1 MKKNQIIEKTK
12 NDYNLISQQ
21 FSSTR
26 KNIWKEFGF
35 LFENLEKNTSILDL
49 GCGNGRFYHFFKDKK
64 INYWGVDISEKLIEK
79 AKENH
84 PRANFETANAL
95 NLPFEDEKFDSI
107 FSLAVFHHIPTVEE
121 RIKFLKEAKRVLKK
135 NGILKISVWNLL
147 EYKKEL
153 YFKNIF
159 KKISGEISFRDVF
172 LPWKNSKGEIIT
184 ERYYHFF
191 TQKELE
197 EMVGKF
203 FEIKEIFKKGEGVG
217 SNIFVICK
225 NVDKKDN

>member
-26 KNIWKEFGF
+26 KKTWKEFGF
-35 LFENLEKNTSILDL
+35 LFENLKEGISVLDL
-49 GCGNGRFYHFFKDKK
+49 GCGNGRFYQLFEGKK
-64 INYWGVDISEKLIEK
+64 IDYCGVDISEKLIEK
-79 AKENH
+79 AKENY
-84 PRANFETANAL
+84 PKASFEVANAL
-95 NLPFEDEKFDSI
+95 NLPFKDKKFDFV
-107 FSLAVFHHIPTVEE
+107 FSVAVFHHIPTVEE
-121 RIKFLKEAKRVLKK
+121 RIRFLKESKRVLKK

-153 YFKNIF
+153 YFKNIA
-159 KKISGEISFRDVF
+159 KKLSGKISFRDAF
-172 LPWKNSKGEIIT
+172 IPWKNSKGEIIT

-191 TQKELE
+191 TEKELE
-197 EMVGKF
+197 KIVGEF

-225 NVDKKDN
+225 NVDKTDN